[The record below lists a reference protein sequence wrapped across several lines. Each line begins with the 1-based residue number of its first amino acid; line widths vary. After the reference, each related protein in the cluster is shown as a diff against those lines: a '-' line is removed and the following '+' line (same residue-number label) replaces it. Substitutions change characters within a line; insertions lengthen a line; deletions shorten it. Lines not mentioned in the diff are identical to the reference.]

1 MRNSSVYAEAV
12 KSSAMDMAEVLALA
26 KSHLGDITGLK
37 PVTVTQVFKDEDG
50 WHVGVEMLEM
60 SRIPPSSDI
69 LGSYDVTLSE
79 EGEVIRM
86 ERRGTRLRGESR
98 QNGNGS

>member
-1 MRNSSVYAEAV
+1 MREGSVPTREVGSSPMELAQI
-12 KSSAMDMAEVLALA
+12 LALA
-26 KSHLGDITGLK
+26 KKHLGDMTGLK

-60 SRIPPSSDI
+60 SRIPPASDI

-79 EGEVIRM
+79 EGEVVRM
-86 ERRGTRLRGESR
+86 DRRGTRLRGESR